1 MFAIVEIG
9 GNQFTVKV
17 GDIIEVDNQNTE
29 IGSIIDIQ
37 PLLVSNEDGAI
48 IKVGTPIVEGA
59 KVSLK
64 VIEDYR
70 GEKIRVFKM
79 KSKKRYART
88 FGFRPEQTKL
98 EVTAIV

>member
-29 IGSIIDIQ
+29 IGSTIEVQ
-37 PLLVSNEDGAI
+37 PLLVSSEDGATV
-48 IKVGTPIVEGA
+48 KVGTPVVEGA

-64 VIEDYR
+64 VLKDYR

-79 KSKKRYART
+79 KSKKHYART

-98 EVTAIV
+98 EVTAIA

>member
-29 IGSIIDIQ
+29 IGSTMELQ
-37 PLLVSNEDGAI
+37 PLLVSTEDGI
-48 IKVGTPIVEGA
+48 TVKIGTPVVEGA

-64 VIEDYR
+64 VLENFR
-70 GEKIRVFKM
+70 GEKLRVFKM

-98 EVTAIV
+98 EVTAIA

>member
-29 IGSIIDIQ
+29 IGSTIEVE
-37 PLLVSNEDGAI
+37 PLLVSNEDGSVL
-48 IKVGTPIVEGA
+48 KVWTPVVEWG

-64 VIEDYR
+64 VLKDYR